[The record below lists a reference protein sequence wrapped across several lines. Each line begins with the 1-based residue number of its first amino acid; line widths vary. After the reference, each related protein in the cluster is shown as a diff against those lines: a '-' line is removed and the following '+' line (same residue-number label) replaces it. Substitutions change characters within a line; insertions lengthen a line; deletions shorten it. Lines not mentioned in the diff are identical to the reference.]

1 MSWYVLYTSPRAEK
15 RVAARLRNDG
25 VEVFLPIHKK
35 RRKWSDRMKIVE
47 VPLFNSYVFVRCS
60 EQNLYSLLMIYGIK
74 KIVYYLHRPAIV
86 RECEIEAI
94 KEFLKIAENKD
105 IIYAG
110 DQVEIVSGP
119 FHQKCCKVLKVEKDR
134 LILFLE
140 ELGAKI
146 YVSLSEVDKLKS
158 EGVKSKSEYVKSKSE
173 GAKSKSE
180 GVKSKSKG
188 VKSKSE
194 GVKSKSKGGEL
205 KPELESEKLQSE
217 VGVLKTGS

>member
-1 MSWYVLYTSPRAEK
+1 
-15 RVAARLRNDG
+15 
-25 VEVFLPIHKK
+25 
-35 RRKWSDRMKIVE
+35 MKIVE

-94 KEFLKIAENKD
+94 KEFLMIAENKE

-158 EGVKSKSEYVKSKSE
+158 EGVKSKSEGVKSKSE
-173 GAKSKSE
+173 DVKSKSE
-180 GVKSKSKG
+180 GVKSKSEG
-188 VKSKSE
+188 VKLKSENVKLKSE

-205 KPELESEKLQSE
+205 KLELESEKLQSE